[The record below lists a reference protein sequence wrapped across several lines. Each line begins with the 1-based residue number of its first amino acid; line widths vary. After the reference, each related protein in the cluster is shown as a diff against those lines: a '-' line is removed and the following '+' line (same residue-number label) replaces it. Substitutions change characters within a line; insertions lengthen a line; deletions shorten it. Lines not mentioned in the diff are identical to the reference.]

1 VRLNKDFFIIISS
14 GWAGIKP
21 ARTLVYFFAF
31 AARISHMKDF
41 LIVGLN
47 ENVDKKRDKTVQQ
60 GGPERAPEAG
70 YVKSMH

>member
-1 VRLNKDFFIIISS
+1 
-14 GWAGIKP
+14 
-21 ARTLVYFFAF
+21 
-31 AARISHMKDF
+31 MKDF